1 MNDYVPYIVIY
12 AGNKEDAK
20 NMKIVM
26 NILRDKLLCRGFKA
40 ILGIYEAYE
49 EGNLS
54 DEDFMV
60 SDADVIL
67 YWFNNHVNDK
77 EFFERK
83 MNSFFNHADR
93 GMVGCWPQ
101 SNVRGAIDEIVIN
114 CPNTLDEVA
123 DYIYLVY
130 SNEME
135 FTN

>member
-20 NMKIVM
+20 KMRIVM
-26 NILRDKLLCRGFKA
+26 NILRDKLLCRGFNA
-40 ILGIYEAYE
+40 ILGIYEPYE
-49 EGNLS
+49 EANL
-54 DEDFMV
+54 

-67 YWFNNHVNDK
+67 YWFSNHVNDK

-114 CPNTLDEVA
+114 CHNTLDEVA

>member
-1 MNDYVPYIVIY
+1 
-12 AGNKEDAK
+12 
-20 NMKIVM
+20 
-26 NILRDKLLCRGFKA
+26 
-40 ILGIYEAYE
+40 
-49 EGNLS
+49 
-54 DEDFMV
+54 
-60 SDADVIL
+60 
-67 YWFNNHVNDK
+67 
-77 EFFERK
+77 